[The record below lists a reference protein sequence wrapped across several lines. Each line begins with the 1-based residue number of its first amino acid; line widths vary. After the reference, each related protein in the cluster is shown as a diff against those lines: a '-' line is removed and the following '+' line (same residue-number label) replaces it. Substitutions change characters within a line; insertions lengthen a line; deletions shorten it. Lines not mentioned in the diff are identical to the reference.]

1 MGGIV
6 ADDRLAAL
14 EDKVAR
20 LEAALA
26 ASEARTPVAPAPAVA
41 VTDPAVTRRRL
52 LSGGAIAAGA
62 AALVAGPGAS
72 PAAADPANTVTIS
85 PPITG
90 LAALDA
96 QAAFSELQANKAWA
110 ATVDI
115 RTTGATTASA
125 NNATAITNA
134 INLVVAAGGGTVL
147 IPAGRF
153 KFGGTITVPNGV
165 DLWGCGGGSQN
176 TATLGSVLQALD
188 GAKLVFQGGGNQ
200 SGNVL
205 VDGSLQVAA
214 AGSQAS
220 ELVLIDTTVERLFT
234 AMRVAQSK
242 NDLMRLAGAQNCTFV
257 QLYLGHSARDGLV
270 LDGNSWSHLFLRC
283 EFTGAVGNDV
293 RIKNA
298 AGGVHDNLFL
308 QCILERGG
316 WGTGNFN
323 GANNSALLVQGGT
336 TNKFDNCIFAVR
348 TPNTTTSGY
357 VVLVQGGDVEFDSCN
372 FTTDINGAGC
382 LSNTAG
388 VFFTGRNHFIA
399 EHNDV
404 APGPR
409 PAINWTS
416 PAFGNVAGRIDFGT
430 CPGPRWGGTAGANQ
444 QLSFET
450 DRPHLA
456 YLENDAT
463 FGLRVARRSEA
474 GTGMRFQV
482 SNPVVPAD
490 GTQIQLS
497 DGSTF
502 NPKALWKLK
511 GGTGFGWETPNEV
524 FLNGGQLAVQAL
536 TGAGNPDLSTLPTGR
551 AVMYVKADKLV
562 IAYREAGGTLKY
574 KALNLT
580 GAGITWADIAAP

>member
-257 QLYLGHSARDGLV
+257 QLYL
-270 LDGNSWSHLFLRC
+270 
-283 EFTGAVGNDV
+283 E
-293 RIKNA
+293 I
-298 AGGVHDNLFL
+298 
-308 QCILERGG
+308 
-316 WGTGNFN
+316 
-323 GANNSALLVQGGT
+323 
-336 TNKFDNCIFAVR
+336 
-348 TPNTTTSGY
+348 
-357 VVLVQGGDVEFDSCN
+357 
-372 FTTDINGAGC
+372 
-382 LSNTAG
+382 
-388 VFFTGRNHFIA
+388 
-399 EHNDV
+399 
-404 APGPR
+404 
-409 PAINWTS
+409 
-416 PAFGNVAGRIDFGT
+416 
-430 CPGPRWGGTAGANQ
+430 
-444 QLSFET
+444 
-450 DRPHLA
+450 
-456 YLENDAT
+456 
-463 FGLRVARRSEA
+463 
-474 GTGMRFQV
+474 
-482 SNPVVPAD
+482 
-490 GTQIQLS
+490 
-497 DGSTF
+497 
-502 NPKALWKLK
+502 
-511 GGTGFGWETPNEV
+511 
-524 FLNGGQLAVQAL
+524 
-536 TGAGNPDLSTLPTGR
+536 GR
-551 AVMYVKADKLV
+551 AHV
-562 IAYREAGGTLKY
+562 
-574 KALNLT
+574 
-580 GAGITWADIAAP
+580 